1 MISNL
6 TKLSGFFIGLSF
18 PLLLIKPIPFG
29 ISLAIAFI
37 TIALGNK
44 KLIFDSLATCIK
56 SKNFPPLLFFFL
68 IFSISTFF
76 SISPERSI
84 LVQIYLFSFI
94 FISYFFFLNFRENK
108 ELLDICVKF
117 LLFGIIFCTTWI
129 FFFCIKEMIASPQA
143 FETTIVGYEVQKYKG
158 HTNILTIL
166 VLLSPI
172 FESYLDHKTR
182 IISFILIAL
191 IIPCILIS
199 NCSAALL
206 GIVLGT
212 LGLIYV
218 ELINKLMNSKRKK
231 ILISFIL
238 FISSASIFL
247 NLLPKKTSEINPSQI
262 NFIIPTSLLDAH
274 RQIIWGYSFE
284 KVKNKVL
291 LGYGADTSNFIDG
304 SQKVIGHQSTG
315 TMHFIP
321 SHPHNFFIEL
331 ILEIGLLGS
340 FSFFFLLLNTLYV
353 FSRNNKIPR
362 HLIFFNFY
370 FWGASLVN
378 FSFWA
383 AWWQGSYFLILS
395 LVFSMIYHRVNKF

>member
-143 FETTIVGYEVQKYKG
+143 YETTIVGYEVQKYKG

-166 VLLSPI
+166 VLLSPV

-218 ELINKLMNSKRKK
+218 ELINKLMNSKKKK